1 MYILPN
7 ATQFNEACVAPDR
20 SIFAKVEVV
29 DGGTTTVLEGS
40 GLNAPLVSMNWNNIV
55 SSNDG
60 FQIGTA
66 CMDEFRMTYRPT
78 TITGSLIGKELHPY
92 IGVEVGGSVTY
103 VPIGIFYVTETSSV
117 SNDTLVEVKAYDGMQ
132 KFADPIDFSAL
143 GVTFPVK
150 SWDLLEAIAQ
160 YKGVELVHVQE
171 IVQLLSSEEYVLYGQ
186 DERLLLSSNTG
197 ENVKT
202 PVTEPLEGTYRDY
215 IGWVAGLVG
224 GYAHMSRTGELYV
237 KQYLDNGFTIGRD
250 VQYVSGATINYGGAV
265 TYTSV
270 VSGTEENPVYP
281 TRYSGNAVSFTNPFA
296 TPQVVD
302 RICKDLIGDNGMT
315 VTPCDIQ
322 WRSNPCLDA
331 GDIVTVEDKDGN
343 PLTVYVMEREIT
355 VTGGLV
361 ENLHCYGET
370 EVVKTL
376 NTSPLVTKMKQISQ
390 NIKSAEQSASDVINN
405 TKGVF
410 EFIDNGD
417 GTNSGFTIYDADGHG
432 LLRCTAGGLGISPDG
447 GLTYTNAITKDG
459 IIASRLRVY
468 NSAGMQI
475 MYGGPSAIG
484 ESLFYLADSDGDR
497 VFQVYPTS
505 TGAEMRFASSTGST
519 LLRIFSADTGSAL
532 YLNNASGHTL
542 FSVTAGSEN
551 GNLALHNPSGSRVL
565 FGVASFRDSNDLEQL
580 TFYTNNRD
588 GNQIFGITTYR
599 TSTSSTSYADEAVVR
614 FTNPFSRKN
623 ILTLES
629 SKFSSGNTSTSA
641 VFGQDENGAGTV
653 DINATGSYL
662 EITKRSGSTVYF
674 IKFQMAEIM
683 STGGNTIE
691 PTITYGYRTDG
702 GGYSSKTM
710 TTKTVSIGGT
720 NRTIFAT

>member
-143 GVTFPVK
+143 GITFPVK
-150 SWDLLEAIAQ
+150 SWDLLKAIAQ

-215 IGWVAGLVG
+215 IGWIAGLVG

-270 VSGTEENPVYP
+270 VSGTEESPVYP
-281 TRYSGNAVSFTNPFA
+281 TRYSGNAISFTNPFA

-417 GTNSGFTIYDADGHG
+417 GTNSGFTIYDADGRG

-447 GLTYTNAITKDG
+447 GVTYTNAITKNGVVATKLSVSQNDVTVLEAGLSGGDYSHPQLIMRNQSTGNIVARLDG
-459 IIASRLRVY
+459 Y
-468 NSAGMQI
+468 
-475 MYGGPSAIG
+475 
-484 ESLFYLADSDGDR
+484 
-497 VFQVYPTS
+497 S
-505 TGAEMRFASSTGST
+505 TGASLFSMKNGNNGNDTFSIDSGIDGTVTLRIRDSLSNKSLFSFLGQNDYTSLTLSHKETNNPVFSVTSGTRDGANYLYFDLRNPSTTFPLFSVVYDLIDSTPYVTQTIRHPSATRNGIYTMLSSNDSVFDVRSPSSGSTGSFHVACT
-519 LLRIFSADTGSAL
+519 DNQAT
-532 YLNNASGHTL
+532 TV
-542 FSVTAGSEN
+542 SV
-551 GNLALHNPSGSRVL
+551 
-565 FGVASFRDSNDLEQL
+565 
-580 TFYTNNRD
+580 D
-588 GNQIFGITTYR
+588 GAPL
-599 TSTSSTSYADEAVVR
+599 SV
-614 FTNPFSRKN
+614 
-623 ILTLES
+623 LTLS
-629 SKFSSGNTSTSA
+629 I
-641 VFGQDENGAGTV
+641 NGA
-653 DINATGSYL
+653 SYKVL
-662 EITKRSGSTVYF
+662 AQRL
-674 IKFQMAEIM
+674 
-683 STGGNTIE
+683 
-691 PTITYGYRTDG
+691 
-702 GGYSSKTM
+702 
-710 TTKTVSIGGT
+710 
-720 NRTIFAT
+720 